1 MYLLY
6 CFDNC
11 CQDCFRIY
19 NFEGKLRDIPKYK
32 EDSRSSLKGSANKLY
47 FILTYLK
54 ENPNQQYHGEL
65 FGMSYPR
72 VSKWVSLLI
81 PLLEKALNQ
90 LKVVPKR
97 LADELLY
104 VVLKN

>member
-1 MYLLY
+1 LINCPKLLELTSLQVEEFMYLLY

-65 FGMSYPR
+65 FGTAKSSTKA
-72 VSKWVSLLI
+72 VSG
-81 PLLEKALNQ
+81 
-90 LKVVPKR
+90 
-97 LADELLY
+97 
-104 VVLKN
+104 